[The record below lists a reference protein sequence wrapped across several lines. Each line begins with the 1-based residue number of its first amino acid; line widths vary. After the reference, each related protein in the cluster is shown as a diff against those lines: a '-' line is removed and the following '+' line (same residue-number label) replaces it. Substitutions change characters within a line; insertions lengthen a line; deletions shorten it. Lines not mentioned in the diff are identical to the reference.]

1 MALDESAVIAEI
13 IALRACITSLAAR
26 LSTLSE
32 MGNEDLRQIH
42 AGAIFALEKIEISG
56 VGQSAEAIRSR
67 AEAVIDQVL
76 GSSDLTIRKPS

>member
-1 MALDESAVIAEI
+1 MALDENAVIAEI

-42 AGAIFALEKIEISG
+42 AGAILALEKIEING